1 MPDAGNGNREFLIDL
16 DAFAPSA
23 GKRFRFQGH
32 DYTVR
37 HFNDIRIDD
46 ALRIL
51 RAEQEMR
58 GKTSLEQLEL
68 GLQYLAILVP
78 EMDRATVGTLTATQ
92 MLQLIG
98 QAMGVAEVPPVAGA
112 APSGSGIPSPSS
124 AASTAGP
131 GPQSGS

>member
-1 MPDAGNGNREFLIDL
+1 MAAPDNGRAEFLIDL

-23 GKRFRFQGH
+23 GKRFQFLGKQ
-32 DYTVR
+32 YTVR

-58 GKTSLEQLEL
+58 GKTSIEQLEM

-78 EMDRATVGTLTATQ
+78 DMDRATVGTLTANQ

-98 QAMGVAEVPPVAGA
+98 QAMGIAEVPPVAGA
-112 APSGSGIPSPSS
+112 APSDSGINSPSS
-124 AASTAGP
+124 AASTDGP